1 MASEKKIIRG
11 LKAGKRNAYN
21 LLYKQYAAMMLG
33 MCVRYC
39 RNREEAEDVLQEGFI
54 KVFTYIGKFRG
65 EGSFEGWI
73 RRIMINTA
81 INSYQKNQKYSNQQ
95 NFEDLESVGELL
107 EKTDENAQG
116 EALYSRRELE
126 EAIKTLPEGYKIVF
140 NLFAIEGYSHKDIS
154 EMLEI
159 SENTSKTQLF
169 KARKFI
175 IRQLNEIKNKGKEV
189 AYKSYEGVK

>member
-1 MASEKKIIRG
+1 
-11 LKAGKRNAYN
+11 
-21 LLYKQYAAMMLG
+21 MLS
-33 MCVRYC
+33 
-39 RNREEAEDVLQEGFI
+39 L
-54 KVFTYIGKFRG
+54 
-65 EGSFEGWI
+65 
-73 RRIMINTA
+73 